1 MLNFERNCRI
11 IGESSPIQR
20 SRLILISVSQKLLN
34 RLLRQKWQLL
44 PMTEL

>member
-1 MLNFERNCRI
+1 
-11 IGESSPIQR
+11 
-20 SRLILISVSQKLLN
+20 LILISVSQKLLN